1 MFYIKGS
8 CNFVNHLFSQI
19 FRVHFYYIVL
29 TFKCQWFITVKNL
42 IQMTNKEV
50 KILIFSK
57 SLGKKIYF
65 MASRSLLGRFLG
77 VLLGFLLE
85 FFTGIEHFFSDW
97 EMLPKR
103 KSLFNCYDSLKH
115 VSSLL
120 LTISFQFFPSICE
133 YQTSLFWF
141 RHTVLSHFHIKK
153 NIFDAPTRMDLSWGI
168 YWHFVRCVNPKEDVQ
183 RGHTCLWVPAE
194 G

>member
-1 MFYIKGS
+1 
-8 CNFVNHLFSQI
+8 
-19 FRVHFYYIVL
+19 
-29 TFKCQWFITVKNL
+29 
-42 IQMTNKEV
+42 
-50 KILIFSK
+50 
-57 SLGKKIYF
+57 

-120 LTISFQFFPSICE
+120 LTISFPILPQHLWVSNISILI
-133 YQTSLFWF
+133 QTYSIIIFILK
-141 RHTVLSHFHIKK
+141 RTYLMPHK
-153 NIFDAPTRMDLSWGI
+153 NGPLLGI
-168 YWHFVRCVNPKEDVQ
+168 YWHFVRCVNPKEDVK
-183 RGHTCLWVPAE
+183 RDTLASESLLRVRKTSWPVPL
-194 G
+194 